1 MKLVKIIIIL
11 IFVYITQACC
21 LGGDNV
27 TSTRL
32 QEVDIDFLPYSA
44 EFATE
49 FIYFYSKTEDTL
61 SLIFDRP
68 VREIDDRRNGPES
81 CNVREFEIYDTQA
94 FKSGVQITC
103 SMRSESSFSS
113 LSYAFRDFNNDL
125 SLSYSY
131 MSCNSDLALLDF
143 TNCVDSFEINGELFE
158 NVLVLESNGTT
169 EAGENLIALVNSQ
182 SGLVYAALND
192 TDFIR
197 IVEVN

>member
-21 LGGDNV
+21 VGGDNV
-27 TSTRL
+27 TATRL

-49 FIYFYSKTEDTL
+49 FMYYYSKTEDTL

-68 VREIDDRRNGPES
+68 MREIDDRRNGPES
-81 CNVREFEIYDTQA
+81 CNVQEFETYDTRA

-113 LSYAFRDFNNDL
+113 LFYSVRDFNNDL
-125 SLSYSY
+125 DIGYNY
-131 MSCNSDLALLDF
+131 MSCNSDSTLLDF

-158 NVLVLESNGTT
+158 SVLVLESNGTT

-182 SGLVYAALND
+182 SGLVYADLND

-197 IVEVN
+197 IVEIN